1 MTTSQ
6 VTHPT
11 ETANIEAEL
20 SHLRHITQEQQL
32 VERAETEIQRRAH
45 EMTTLAEI
53 GREISGTLDLPTLLE
68 RIARRAWE
76 LLRASDVALCL
87 RQADGQTFTAAVTV
101 GEYAVEIKNLT
112 FQVGEGIGGY
122 VAQTGLAQLVNIP
135 SQHPKTRRIT
145 GSWDEKVGND
155 DDLFPLLV
163 VPLIT
168 KDEVIGVIILWRYIK
183 TGFFTITDL
192 SFLSGLAQQAAI
204 AIENARLF
212 EAEQKVKRE
221 LSARVDELSILN
233 DTIQM
238 MTRATDL
245 TSALKVVA
253 HTIIKLL
260 NAPHC
265 GIALLNQDKTGLE
278 VVANA
283 YQDSSYPTAE
293 GTIIPV
299 VHNPSSQYV
308 IETRKSLVIT
318 APQTHPLTAPIHD
331 LMQRLNTQCLMIVPL
346 LVRGEVIGTI
356 GVDINQPDREF
367 TPAEVQL
374 IETVAGQIAGAIEM
388 ARLFEREQRQR
399 QVAESLQ
406 QVAMVLNSSLEL
418 EVVIDKILEQV
429 RRVIQCDGA
438 GLFLREGD
446 NLVLSGGFGFD
457 KGLKGA
463 EIPLSSEICTAQVF
477 HQQKFWTID
486 DVRISSY
493 WDKTKG
499 DPQIKGWMAVPLLAG
514 AQTIGVLTADSF
526 QAGTYSQNE
535 AQVLQAFAN
544 QAVIAIQNARL
555 FEELQRAKDAAEE
568 SRRAAEAAN
577 RAKSEFLAQM
587 SHELRTPLNAI
598 LGYTQ
603 MLKRGKALTP
613 SLAEGLEIIHHSSDH
628 LLILIDDLLDLAKI
642 EAHKLELAP
651 TDLHLA
657 DFLNSVTGIIRFRAE
672 QKGLAFNYQVLSDLP
687 TTVQIDE
694 TRLRQV
700 LLNLLGNAVKF
711 TEQGHVTL
719 KVSEVK
725 GQAAGGTQLV
735 ALDTGTRDTYQ
746 LRFEITDTGS
756 GISPDQI
763 ERIFQPFEQAGQVH
777 RRIEGAGL
785 GLAISRGLIRAMG
798 SELHVQSEPEQ
809 GSTFWFDLTLPV
821 VVFRPY
827 HLANMERDI
836 IGYKGPRLKVLVVD
850 DKLHNRSVIV
860 NMLEPLGFEL
870 IEAEDSYQAL
880 SQAQALRPDL
890 VLLDLIMPDLTG
902 FEVAQQLRQLPELKG
917 IIIIAISASAFEH
930 EKQQAL
936 LAGCDAF
943 LPKPVQLE
951 KLLALLSTHLNLE
964 WLCDNQ
970 PEGYEAR
977 PPTKQMASST
987 SEWIPPVEELTILYE
1002 LAMLGKM
1009 SQLRRHA
1016 DYLIRLDQRYQSF
1029 AHKLQDLAKDFEVE
1043 RLQTLLKHSMEAIQ

>member
-1 MTTSQ
+1 MTTPQ
-6 VTHPT
+6 VTHPI
-11 ETANIEAEL
+11 ETAKKEAEL
-20 SHLRHITQEQQL
+20 NHLHSIALEQQIDER
-32 VERAETEIQRRAH
+32 ERAEAEIQR
-45 EMTTLAEI
+45 
-53 GREISGTLDLPTLLE
+53 
-68 RIARRAWE
+68 
-76 LLRASDVALCL
+76 
-87 RQADGQTFTAAVTV
+87 
-101 GEYAVEIKNLT
+101 
-112 FQVGEGIGGY
+112 
-122 VAQTGLAQLVNIP
+122 
-135 SQHPKTRRIT
+135 IT
-145 GSWDEKVGND
+145 
-155 DDLFPLLV
+155 
-163 VPLIT
+163 
-168 KDEVIGVIILWRYIK
+168 
-183 TGFFTITDL
+183 
-192 SFLSGLAQQAAI
+192 
-204 AIENARLF
+204 
-212 EAEQKVKRE
+212 RE

-245 TSALKVVA
+245 SGALKVVA

-265 GIALLNQDKTGLE
+265 GIALLNPDKTELE

-308 IETRKSLVIT
+308 LETRKSLIIT
-318 APQTHPLTAPIHD
+318 SPQTHPLTAPIHD
-331 LMQRLNTQCLMIVPL
+331 LMQRLNTRCLMIVPL

-367 TPAEVQL
+367 IPAEVQL
-374 IETVAGQIAGAIEM
+374 IETVAGQIAGAVEM
-388 ARLFEREQRQR
+388 TRLFEREQRQR

-406 QVAMVLNSSLEL
+406 QVAMVLNSSLDL

-429 RRVIQCDGA
+429 RLVIQCDGA

-463 EIPLSSEICTAQVF
+463 GFPLSSEICTAQVF
-477 HQQKFWTID
+477 HQQKSWIID
-486 DVRISSY
+486 DVRVSPY
-493 WDKTKG
+493 WDKTIG
-499 DPQIKGWMAVPLLAG
+499 DPHIKGWMAVPLLAG
-514 AQTIGVLTADSF
+514 TQAIGVLTADSF
-526 QAGTYSQNE
+526 QVGTYSQNE

-555 FEELQRAKDAAEE
+555 FEELQRAKEAAEE
-568 SRRAAEAAN
+568 SQRAAEAAS

-613 SLAEGLEIIHHSSDH
+613 GLAEGLEIIHQSGDH
-628 LLILIDDLLDLAKI
+628 LLTLIDDLLDLAKI
-642 EAHKLELAP
+642 EAHKLELTP
-651 TDLHLA
+651 TDLHLV
-657 DFLNSVTGIIRFRAE
+657 DFLNSVAGIIRFRAE

-687 TTVQIDE
+687 TTVQTDE

-700 LLNLLGNAVKF
+700 LLNLLGNAIKF
-711 TEQGHVTL
+711 TEQGQVTL
-719 KVSEVK
+719 KVSGVRCQ
-725 GQAAGGTQLV
+725 GSGDAQLV
-735 ALDTGTRDTYQ
+735 TLDIETGDAYQ
-746 LRFEITDTGS
+746 LRFEITDTGP
-756 GISPDQI
+756 GISPNEI
-763 ERIFQPFEQAGQVH
+763 ERIFQPFEQAGEVH

-785 GLAISRGLIRAMG
+785 GLAISQGLVRAMG

-821 VVFRPY
+821 VVSQPN
-827 HLANMERDI
+827 HLANVERDI

-850 DKLHNRSVIV
+850 DKPHNRSVVV

-870 IEAEDSYQAL
+870 IEAEDSYRAL

-902 FEVAQQLRQLPELKG
+902 FEIAQQLRQLAELRG
-917 IIIIAISASAFEH
+917 IIIIAVSASAFEH

-951 KLLALLSTHLNLE
+951 KLLTLLSTHLNLE
-964 WLCDNQ
+964 WLYDDQ
-970 PEGYEAR
+970 PGGRGTR
-977 PPTKQMASST
+977 PPIKQAAINITQPANST
-987 SEWIPPVEELTILYE
+987 SEWVPPLEELTILYE

-1029 AHKLQDLAKDFEVE
+1029 AHKLQDLAKDFEME
-1043 RLQTLLKHSMEAIQ
+1043 RLQTLLRHSMEATR